1 MLFRLFAVIST
12 LFCASGLAHAQGGWN
27 SDPKVEARLIS
38 DVTRARPGDEIQIAL
53 HQRIEPGWHTYW
65 INPGDSGE
73 PTRQS
78 LDLPEGYSVSD
89 WVWPT
94 PKAFDLGP
102 LTNYGYSDEVV
113 LSQTLTIPAD
123 APLGRITITG
133 KAYWL
138 VCEEI
143 CIPEEGDVSLGLL
156 IDETREASAE
166 ADLITRFRE
175 KTPHP
180 ITAPTTMSWHAGQI
194 ILSVAN
200 PALAYDSA
208 RAVETVFFP
217 YEAGIMTHDAAQGV
231 GVSEDGIQLHLQ
243 PGWKVSGALDQAYA
257 GILIQSFE
265 DGSRKAYALSP
276 SLGEALPLLDG
287 MATTQEVARAT
298 PGNSVQWV
306 KSQDQDAGGL
316 SLIQAAFFAL
326 LGGLILNLMP
336 CVFPILSMKALNLL
350 HKGHAER
357 SEARVLGLLF
367 GAGVITTFL
376 VLGAGLLGLRA
387 MGLPGLWGFQLQIP
401 VVVAALSVLIFLIG
415 LNFLGVFEIGTSLQ
429 GVGQGQ
435 SGSGRGGSFLTGV
448 LAVFVAAPCV
458 APIMTGALVYA
469 LTQPIWASLIIFL
482 FLGIGL
488 ALPFVI
494 VSFVPQLLAALPKP
508 GSWMVVFRQALAFP
522 MFATAIWLAWV
533 LSVQTGANGTLLI
546 LALFLG
552 AGLMIWLFRF
562 KGVVTRILAIL
573 ALLGVMAGIG
583 LAARLEPVSTS
594 PIEEGYQPWSTQR
607 VADLRRDGRAVFIDF
622 TAAWCVNCQVNKL
635 TVLSSDAVKEAFAE
649 ANIALLRA
657 DFTNQDP
664 NIAAALEHFGAA
676 GVPLYVI
683 FPADGGEPEILP
695 ALLTQDLVL
704 AAIERAR

>member
-1 MLFRLFAVIST
+1 MLFRVFALIST
-12 LFCASGLAHAQGGWN
+12 LFCASGIAHAQGSWN

-78 LDLPEGYSVSD
+78 LDLPEGYHVSD

-94 PKAFDLGP
+94 PKAYDLGP

-113 LSQTLTIPAD
+113 LSQTLTIPMD
-123 APLGRITITG
+123 APLGPITITG

-143 CIPEEGDVSLGLL
+143 CIPEQSDVSLSLL
-156 IDETREASAE
+156 IDETRVASPD
-166 ADLITRFRE
+166 ADLIIRFLD
-175 KTPHP
+175 KTPQAL
-180 ITAPTTMSWHAGQI
+180 TAPTTMSWRAGKI
-194 ILSVAN
+194 ILSVAD
-200 PALAYDSA
+200 PALADDNA

-217 YEAGIMTHDAAQGV
+217 YEAGIITHDAAQGV
-231 GVSEDGIQLHLQ
+231 GVSEQGLQLHLQ
-243 PGWKVSGALDQAYA
+243 PGWKVSGALDQAY
-257 GILIQSFE
+257 GGVLIQSFA

-276 SLGEALPLLDG
+276 TLGDALPLLDG
-287 MATTQEVARAT
+287 IATTAEVEST
-298 PGNSVQWV
+298 SPETSVQWV
-306 KSQDQDAGGL
+306 KSQDQNAAGL
-316 SLIQAAFFAL
+316 TLLQAAFFAL

-357 SEARVLGLLF
+357 SEARTLGLLF

-415 LNFLGVFEIGTSLQ
+415 LNFLGFFEIGTSLQ
-429 GVGQGQ
+429 GVGQSQ

-482 FLGIGL
+482 FLGVGL

-508 GSWMVVFRQALAFP
+508 GAWMVVLRQALAFP

-533 LSVQTGANGTLLI
+533 LSVQTGASGTLLI

-552 AGLMIWLFRF
+552 AALMIWLFRF
-562 KGVVTRILAIL
+562 KGVVARVLAVL
-573 ALLGVMAGIG
+573 ALLGLIAGIG
-583 LAARLEPVSTS
+583 LTSRLEPATTS
-594 PIEEGYQPWSTQR
+594 PIEEGYQAWSPEK
-607 VADLRRDGRAVFIDF
+607 VSDLRAEGRAVFIDF

-635 TVLSSDAVKEAFAE
+635 TVLSTDAVKTAFAE
-649 ANIALLRA
+649 ANVALLRA

-664 NIAAALEHFGAA
+664 QIAAALEQYGAA

-683 FPADGGEPEILP
+683 YPADGGEAEILP